1 MASVRFFGPDTD
13 AYVDSVQR
21 HAAEFTA
28 QTGLDLE
35 LTIIPSDEYFSNAI
49 HPYLEGEGAADVF
62 MSGPVLLWE
71 HLPGGYVEPLNEHL
85 AKAGSDFDLADFF
98 PALIASNRWTGRF
111 GDALGK
117 GALLEIPV
125 NYEAYN
131 LAYVPAHL
139 ETHKIELPRTWPDYF
154 AAAAL
159 LKQRS
164 NGAINGFAQRG
175 IQVWHTMYTG
185 FATQLWAYGGRDWGD
200 FYAVARR
207 LVEGDARVLVTPA
220 TNYRRLAD
228 RWVRALRSAYAG
240 DEDVAE
246 ALERAGADIDQL
258 VGAR

>member
-35 LTIIPSDEYFSNAI
+35 FRIIPSDEYFSNAI

-71 HLPGGYVEPLNEHL
+71 HLPGGYVEPLDEHL

-154 AAAAL
+154 ATAAL

-185 FATQLWAYGGRDWGD
+185 FATQLWAYGGRDFVDG
-200 FYAVARR
+200 
-207 LVEGDARVLVTPA
+207 
-220 TNYRRLAD
+220 
-228 RWVRALRSAYAG
+228 RSAIAAPSFRVRK
-240 DEDVAE
+240 E
-246 ALERAGADIDQL
+246 
-258 VGAR
+258 